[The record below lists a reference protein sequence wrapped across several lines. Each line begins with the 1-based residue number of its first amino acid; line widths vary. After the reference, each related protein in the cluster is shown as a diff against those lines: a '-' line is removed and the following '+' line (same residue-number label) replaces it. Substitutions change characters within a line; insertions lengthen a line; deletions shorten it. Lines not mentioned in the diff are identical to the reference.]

1 MFLRFKI
8 LGEYAAMNSLKAL
21 SLVILAALAL
31 SACGQKPAEQAVNA
45 NADVTTLLA
54 SADLKQGERSY
65 LQCRACHSLN
75 EGGINKV
82 GPNLYGV
89 FGSPAGQM
97 EGFNY
102 SEALLASG
110 VVWDVQNMDEW
121 LARPAEL
128 IPQNRMV
135 FVGIRDPQKRANLI
149 AYLQQQTQ

>member
-1 MFLRFKI
+1 M
-8 LGEYAAMNSLKAL
+8 
-21 SLVILAALAL
+21 
-31 SACGQKPAEQAVNA
+31 
-45 NADVTTLLA
+45 
-54 SADLKQGERSY
+54 
-65 LQCRACHSLN
+65 
-75 EGGINKV
+75 

-89 FGSPAGQM
+89 FDSPAGQM

-110 VVWDVQNMDEW
+110 VVWDVQTMDDW